1 MSKALEGELP
11 NYITNNIISYINI
24 EPNYMIRNPR
34 FFTPSQCRTKSY
46 KDSFFQLRIKMLYSV
61 FDKQWTNIKIMDII
75 FNCIPT
81 GTLGAVGQMRLKQV
95 VI

>member
-1 MSKALEGELP
+1 MFKALEGELP

-24 EPNYMIRNPR
+24 EPNYVVRNPR
-34 FFTPSQCRTKSY
+34 FFY
-46 KDSFFQLRIKMLYSV
+46 EH
-61 FDKQWTNIKIMDII
+61 WTNIKIMEII

>member
-1 MSKALEGELP
+1 MFKALEGELP

-24 EPNYMIRNPR
+24 EPNYLVRNPR
-34 FFTPSQCRTKSY
+34 
-46 KDSFFQLRIKMLYSV
+46 
-61 FDKQWTNIKIMDII
+61 I

-81 GTLGAVGQMRLKQV
+81 GTLGAVGQMRLKQE

>member
-1 MSKALEGELP
+1 MFKALEGELP
-11 NYITNNIISYINI
+11 NYITNNII
-24 EPNYMIRNPR
+24 
-34 FFTPSQCRTKSY
+34 
-46 KDSFFQLRIKMLYSV
+46 RIKQLYSV
-61 FDKQWTNIKIMDII
+61 SYEQWTNIKIMEII

>member
-1 MSKALEGELP
+1 
-11 NYITNNIISYINI
+11 
-24 EPNYMIRNPR
+24 
-34 FFTPSQCRTKSY
+34 
-46 KDSFFQLRIKMLYSV
+46 MLYDQIQRKGKSIESCESSTTSNEMV
-61 FDKQWTNIKIMDII
+61 NSIEYLNIKIMEII